1 MQHDTEG
8 LHRLSESSGPGYA
21 LRAKWILPTAVAPD
35 LFRRNS
41 GAYSREVIEQLRAQ
55 LTERDLVVRRRL
67 RLRAVAACVSASR
80 LDQVKQAAD
89 FGIGLM
95 ARLEEERV
103 DLTPTLPRAER

>member
-67 RLRAVAACVSASR
+67 RLRAVAACVDIVFVYSQCEWASACKRTSDDGWCGGTVVS
-80 LDQVKQAAD
+80 L
-89 FGIGLM
+89 
-95 ARLEEERV
+95 
-103 DLTPTLPRAER
+103 LTY

>member
-1 MQHDTEG
+1 M
-8 LHRLSESSGPGYA
+8 
-21 LRAKWILPTAVAPD
+21 PTAVAPD

-67 RLRAVAACVSASR
+67 LRLRAFAAWVSASR

-103 DLTPTLPRAER
+103 GLKPTLPRAER